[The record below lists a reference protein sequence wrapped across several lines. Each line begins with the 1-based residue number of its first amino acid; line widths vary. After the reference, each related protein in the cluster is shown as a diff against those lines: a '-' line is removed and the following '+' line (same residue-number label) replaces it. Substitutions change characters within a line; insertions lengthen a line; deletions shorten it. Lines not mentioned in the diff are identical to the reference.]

1 MATKTDKKNAIRQDI
16 IDSAI
21 IYSQNLAGKV
31 FLYVYGDEY
40 FEVSFPVNHFLHLT
54 GVETRLSAKDFYK
67 NAKKHLQRRE
77 TCVIIRLGCGRLVQI
92 NKLRKPRYALMREVA
107 AT

>member
-1 MATKTDKKNAIRQDI
+1 MHSVENPLDIHLFRHNVKNLKK
-16 IDSAI
+16 
-21 IYSQNLAGKV
+21 
-31 FLYVYGDEY
+31 
-40 FEVSFPVNHFLHLT
+40 
-54 GVETRLSAKDFYK
+54 FYK
-67 NAKKHLQRRE
+67 NAKKHLQHRE